1 MNSKNTKRALLT
13 SVLAMVVCLAMLIGS
28 TFAWFTDT
36 ATTGVNKIVS
46 GNLDVK
52 LMYSKDGVQWAEA
65 NKDTPLFDDN
75 ALWEPGYTQYV
86 YLKIVNNGSLALK
99 YSTEFAH
106 NYRETQGKNVLG
118 NKFSLGNYLKIGL
131 ASNVT
136 PFENRQQAWDA
147 ISAVEKPLTKGV
159 QLTDGWSVLN
169 GGESTPVMAVVI
181 YMPTTVG
188 NEANAKSKGWTAKIY
203 DLGLEVYATQA
214 TVENDSFNNMYDEKA
229 ATRLGRITTNAAN
242 RVIDQNT
249 QGSGKDGTIE
259 VLGGK
264 TTINADVYSE
274 YEEFETL
281 QNGEW
286 VLWHEAVAVWAEK
299 GTVIINGGDFRQ
311 VGVPADHDSHFDL
324 IYADGKAENPTTEI
338 IINGGTF
345 KCVTPKW
352 TLNCKDGSN
361 AKITVKGGRFYQFDP
376 SNAEVGEGEII
387 VPEGYTVVKDGDW
400 YEVKAA

>member
-13 SVLAMVVCLAMLIGS
+13 SVLALVVCLAMLVGS

-52 LMYSKDGVQWAEA
+52 LMYSKDGVEWAEA

-106 NYRETQGKNVLG
+106 NYRETPGKNVLG
-118 NKFSLGNYLKIGL
+118 DKFSLGDYLKIGL
-131 ASNVT
+131 ANDVT

-188 NEANAKSKGWTAKIY
+188 NEANAKSNGWTAKIY

-214 TVENDSFNNMYDEKA
+214 TVESDSFNNLYDEKA
-229 ATRLGRITTNAAN
+229 ATYIGRLTTSAADRI
-242 RVIDQNT
+242 IDQNT

-286 VLWHEAVAVWAEK
+286 VLWHEAVAVWAGK
-299 GTVIINGGDFRQ
+299 TSTVVINGGDFRQ
-311 VGVPADHDSHFDL
+311 VGVPADHDDHFDL
-324 IYADGKAENPTTEI
+324 IYADGSAQIE
-338 IINGGTF
+338 INGGTF

-352 TLNCKDGSN
+352 TLNCLDGSG

-376 SNAEVGEGEII
+376 SNATTGEDEII
-387 VPEGYTVVKDGDW
+387 VPDGYKVVQDGDW
-400 YEVKAA
+400 YEVVAA